1 MKQPDFLFWDFQK
14 IIKIF
19 ISKISKK
26 MLNQTVCFQNPVCFQ
41 IPLDVQPD
49 ERNGLRTPIW
59 SVRALIGIGHGF
71 VNFAKKCHQNRVQNR
86 VPECSFL
93 SR

>member
-1 MKQPDFLFWDFQK
+1 M
-14 IIKIF
+14 IKIF
-19 ISKISKK
+19 ILKISKK

-59 SVRALIGIGHGF
+59 SVRALTFSKRLVTGEKEVFKRKF
-71 VNFAKKCHQNRVQNR
+71 V
-86 VPECSFL
+86 
-93 SR
+93 